1 MFANDVKECRPIS
14 ITPDI
19 IKIEET
25 LNAGWVRE
33 ADLLMRWDV
42 GLPLSFEKGH
52 GQQQLNTIT

>member
-1 MFANDVKECRPIS
+1 MFANDVKESSPIS

-19 IKIEET
+19 IKIEEV
-25 LNAGWVRE
+25 GWVRE

>member
-1 MFANDVKECRPIS
+1 MFANDVKESRPIS
-14 ITPDI
+14 ITRDI

-25 LNAGWVRE
+25 LKVGWVGK

-42 GLPLSFEKGH
+42 GLPLFFEKGH

>member
-1 MFANDVKECRPIS
+1 MFASDVKESSPIS

-19 IKIEET
+19 IKIEE
-25 LNAGWVRE
+25 AGWVRE

>member
-1 MFANDVKECRPIS
+1 MFANDVKESSLIS

-19 IKIEET
+19 IKIEEV
-25 LNAGWVRE
+25 GWVRE